1 MTRMHLGGL
10 IAVVSLLAMPI
21 TAVLAGGAKSL
32 EDELAN
38 AAFFGFVRDQS
49 GRGIADVKVTADFTK
64 RHIKL
69 IGRTDV
75 TGQYLIPKLGDTT
88 DPKTVNI
95 TCEKDG
101 YKFDRAIQRDLAPK
115 PNRPVEVDC
124 FLAKK

>member
-1 MTRMHLGGL
+1 MPRMRF
-10 IAVVSLLAMPI
+10 VCLA
-21 TAVLAGGAKSL
+21 AALSVLVLSRASALAGGAKSL
-32 EDELAN
+32 EDELAH

-101 YKFDRAIQRDLAPK
+101 YNFERAIQRDLAPK
-115 PNRPVEVDC
+115 PDRPVEVDC
-124 FLAKK
+124 FLSKK